1 MDFSVDSKVK
11 EIYDNERARAVLEAY
26 LPKLTRTPSFQM
38 TFGMSLR
45 TLCDFSQWKLT
56 AQQLEAL
63 DRDLKAIE

>member
-11 EIYDNERARAVLEAY
+11 EIYDDERARAVLEAY
-26 LPKLTRTPSFQM
+26 FPKLMRTPSFQM

-45 TLCDFSQWKLT
+45 TLCGFSQWKLT
-56 AQQLEAL
+56 AQQQEDL